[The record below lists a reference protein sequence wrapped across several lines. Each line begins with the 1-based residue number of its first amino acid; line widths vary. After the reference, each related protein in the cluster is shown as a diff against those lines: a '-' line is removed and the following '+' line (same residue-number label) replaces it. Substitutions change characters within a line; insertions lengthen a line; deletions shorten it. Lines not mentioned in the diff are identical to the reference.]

1 MRAAPLAGGGFVV
14 LLAVGAAGLGRLLGL
29 LGPTSDKVV
38 WTLRECSALVPGLR
52 PTRGASAAWAPG
64 PIIYYLSFVLNW
76 ILLHTQR
83 YEVYARLPII
93 QEVLLYDA
101 QGFSYC
107 VRVVDKGIG
116 RKLRLP
122 FVKGIHF

>member
-1 MRAAPLAGGGFVV
+1 M
-14 LLAVGAAGLGRLLGL
+14 
-29 LGPTSDKVV
+29 
-38 WTLRECSALVPGLR
+38 VPGLG

-64 PIIYYLSFVLNW
+64 LIIYYLFFMLNW
-76 ILLHTQR
+76 ILLRTQR

-93 QEVLLYDA
+93 QEALLYVA
-101 QGFSYC
+101 QGCSYG

-122 FVKGIHF
+122 FVKGIHL